1 MTAVEAS
8 RPNHSG
14 RVLSVAFVVAVAINL
29 ALLLLIGALISQRE
43 TQLASAPNPQPIDF
57 IRIEPKPDE
66 PKPVPPPE
74 IKPVVE
80 ASASPGR
87 SQTDKRPASDSI
99 KSSSAASSGRTR
111 RIVTPRMGKAK
122 VTSAGAP
129 GVAAP
134 RIDIPEKGTGPAFAS
149 VPGSDSRLTA
159 PPAQWNQQ
167 KTPDAT
173 GDKKESTG
181 GTGSGGGGG
190 GGGSYSQ
197 GLVVLSRVLPRY
209 PPRAEARGIEGW
221 VRLEIT
227 TTPAGTVSD
236 AKVVDASPKEIFDQA
251 ALEAIRR
258 WRFKPAFREGRAVA
272 QRATLKLRFRLEKPR

>member
-1 MTAVEAS
+1 MNAVEAG

-43 TQLASAPNPQPIDF
+43 TQLASTPNPQPVDF
-57 IRIEPKPDE
+57 IRIEPKPEE

-74 IKPVVE
+74 IKPVVD
-80 ASASPGR
+80 ASPGR
-87 SQTDKRPASDSI
+87 SQTDKRPASGSI
-99 KSSSAASSGRTR
+99 KPSSAASPGRTR
-111 RIVTPRMGKAK
+111 RTGAPKTGKAK
-122 VTSAGAP
+122 ATSAEVP

-134 RIDIPEKGTGPAFAS
+134 KIDIPEKGTGPAFAP
-149 VPGSDSRLTA
+149 VPGSDSSLTA
-159 PPAQWNQQ
+159 PPAQWNPE

-173 GDKKESTG
+173 GDKQESTG
-181 GTGSGGGGG
+181 GTGSGGGD
-190 GGGSYSQ
+190 GGSYSQ

>member
-1 MTAVEAS
+1 MNAVEAG

-43 TQLASAPNPQPIDF
+43 TQLASAPNPQPVDF
-57 IRIEPKPDE
+57 IRIEPKPE
-66 PKPVPPPE
+66 ESKPVPPPE
-74 IKPVVE
+74 IKPVVD
-80 ASASPGR
+80 ASPER
-87 SQTDKRPASDSI
+87 PQTDKRPVSASI
-99 KSSSAASSGRTR
+99 KPSSAASPGRPR
-111 RIVTPRMGKAK
+111 RTGASKTGKAK
-122 VTSAGAP
+122 ATSAGAP

-134 RIDIPEKGTGPAFAS
+134 RIDIPEKGTGPAFAP
-149 VPGSDSRLTA
+149 VPGSGSRLTA
-159 PPAQWNQQ
+159 PPAQWNPE
-167 KTPDAT
+167 KTPGAT
-173 GDKKESTG
+173 GDDRESTG

-190 GGGSYSQ
+190 GSYGQ

-227 TTPAGTVSD
+227 ATPAGTVSD

-258 WRFKPAFREGRAVA
+258 WRFKPAFKEGRAVA
-272 QRATLKLRFRLEKPR
+272 QRATLKLMFRLEKPR

>member
-1 MTAVEAS
+1 VNAVEAD

-14 RVLSVAFVVAVAINL
+14 RILSVAFVVAVAINL

-43 TQLASAPNPQPIDF
+43 TQLALAPNPQSVDF
-57 IRIEPKPDE
+57 IRIEPKPEE

-74 IKPVVE
+74 IKRVID
-80 ASASPGR
+80 ASSEPSQAEKRSAPGPIKPSSAASPGR
-87 SQTDKRPASDSI
+87 PS
-99 KSSSAASSGRTR
+99 RTGAPK
-111 RIVTPRMGKAK
+111 TGKAK
-122 VTSAGAP
+122 VTSAAAA

-159 PPAQWNQQ
+159 PPAQWNPE
-167 KTPDAT
+167 KTP
-173 GDKKESTG
+173 GDDQESTD
-181 GTGSGGGGG
+181 GTGS
-190 GGGSYSQ
+190 GGSYSQ

-221 VRLEIT
+221 VLLEIT
-227 TTPAGTVSD
+227 VTPAGTVSD

-258 WRFKPAFREGRAVA
+258 WRFKPAFREGRTVA
-272 QRATLKLRFRLEKPR
+272 QRATLKLRFRLEKQR